1 MLSSFVQEYY
11 NILFIFQLTTHKEA
25 IIAFNKYSK
34 QIRKQIRKQHEK
46 YYLSYYVLLL
56 RKTFW
61 NICKKK
67 LCKNIVTNDNY
78 IACVIDADRSRY
90 IHHLLYKRNFITW
103 AIGQVYNTVIIYG
116 QPIPGEDI

>member
-46 YYLSYYVLLL
+46 YYLSYYILLI
-56 RKTFW
+56 RKTF
-61 NICKKK
+61 NKQNSIKHVGIFVKK
-67 LCKNIVTNDNY
+67 IM
-78 IACVIDADRSRY
+78 
-90 IHHLLYKRNFITW
+90 
-103 AIGQVYNTVIIYG
+103 
-116 QPIPGEDI
+116 